1 MAMRARVAEPPAAWP
16 GPDPEVDLDG
26 PIAARPL
33 QALLDDAVQAGA
45 EAPCIDFLG
54 RRYRYRDMAGLVAHA
69 TRGLQAIGV
78 FPGTRVGLLLPN
90 TPYFVILYYAV
101 LKAGGVVVNF
111 NPLQAEREIA
121 HQIADSGVEIMATLD
136 LDALFGKL
144 TRAVALQ
151 SIRHIVVCRMRD
163 ILPTPTRQ
171 LFAVMRRRELATIPS
186 DERHVPF
193 EHLLA
198 NDGRFD
204 APVCDPERAVALLQ
218 YTGGTTGVPKGAEL
232 THASLYANAVQI
244 RRWFHTCVP
253 GRERILGVL
262 PLFHIFGMATVMNV
276 GLLLRAELIL
286 LPRFEIRQ
294 LMQVIHKKR
303 PTIFPAVPTL
313 FAAVARY
320 EDRERYDLSSIEV
333 CTSGGAPLPAEVKDS
348 FERLT
353 GCVIVEGYGLTEASP
368 VVCVNPVNGQHKTGS
383 IGLPLPLT
391 NVDIVS
397 LEDGRTPL
405 GPGERGELCVR
416 GPQVMR
422 GYLGHPE
429 ATARALEGQ
438 HLHTGDVA
446 YRDQDGYVF
455 IVDRIKDVILSGGY
469 NIYPRNVEDAIY
481 LHPAVEE
488 CVVAGLPDPYRGQT
502 VKAWIKL
509 AAGRHLTRDELRA
522 FLEDKLSHVEM
533 PKLVEFRDRPLP
545 KTTIG
550 KLSRKDLLAE
560 EHLAEEHLAE
570 REAGR

>member
-1 MAMRARVAEPPAAWP
+1 MAMRAHVAEPQPRLP

-26 PIAARPL
+26 PITAKPL
-33 QALLDDAVQAGA
+33 QSLLDDAAA
-45 EAPCIDFLG
+45 SSPDRPCIDFLG
-54 RRYRYRDMAGLVAHA
+54 RHYRYREVAGLVARA

-101 LKAGGVVVNF
+101 LKAGGIVVNF
-111 NPLQAEREIA
+111 NPLLAEREIE
-121 HQIADSGVEIMATLD
+121 HQIADSRVEIIATLD
-136 LDALFGKL
+136 LDALYGKL
-144 TRAVALQ
+144 ARVIERQ
-151 SIRHIVVCRMRD
+151 PVRHVVVCRMRD
-163 ILPTPTRQ
+163 ILPIPTRQ
-171 LFAVMRRRELATIPS
+171 LFAVMRRRDVAQIPS

-204 APVCDPERAVALLQ
+204 APVCEPERTVALLQ
-218 YTGGTTGVPKGAEL
+218 YTGGTTGTPKGAQL
-232 THASLYANAVQI
+232 THANLYANALQT

-253 GRERILGVL
+253 GQERILGVL

-286 LPRFEIRQ
+286 LPRFEISQ

-320 EDRERYDLSSIEV
+320 EGRSRYDLSSIEL
-333 CTSGGAPLPAEVKDS
+333 CTSGGAPLPAEIKDS

-353 GCVIVEGYGLTEASP
+353 GCVIVEGYGLTEAAP
-368 VVCVNPVNGQHKTGS
+368 VVCVNPVRGQHKTGS

-391 NVDIVS
+391 SIDIVS
-397 LEDGRTPL
+397 LEDGETPV
-405 GPGERGELCVR
+405 GVGERGELCVR
-416 GPQVMR
+416 GPQVMQ
-422 GYLGHPE
+422 GYLGQAE
-429 ATARALEGQ
+429 ETKQALAGG

-446 YRDQDGYVF
+446 YRDADGYIF
-455 IVDRIKDVILSGGY
+455 IVDRIKDVILAGGF
-469 NIYPRNVEDAIY
+469 NVYPRNIEAAIY

-509 AAGRHLTRDELRA
+509 ASGQRLSDDELRT
-522 FLEDKLSHVEM
+522 FLEDKLSHIEM
-533 PKLVEFRDRPLP
+533 PKLIEFRAQPLP

-560 EHLAEEHLAE
+560 EAAAMAEG
-570 REAGR
+570 GR